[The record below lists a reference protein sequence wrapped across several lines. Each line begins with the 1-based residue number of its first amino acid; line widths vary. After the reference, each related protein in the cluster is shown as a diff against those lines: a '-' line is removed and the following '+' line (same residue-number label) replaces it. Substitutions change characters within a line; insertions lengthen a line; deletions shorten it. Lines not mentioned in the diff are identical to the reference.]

1 MMLSPVLEQVLHQDR
16 HGGVESEA
24 GDSWKT
30 YRVALPVLEGM
41 CGLQARIGKG
51 ERMFVYGYQVEE
63 PHYLQRPLKDAI
75 DHPGGC
81 CKRL

>member
-30 YRVALPVLEGM
+30 YPVALPVLEGM
-41 CGLQARIGKG
+41 CGLEARIGKG
-51 ERMFVYGYQVEE
+51 EGMLAYGCQIEK
-63 PHYLQRPLKDAI
+63 PHNLQRPLKDAV

-81 CKRL
+81 PNRL

>member
-1 MMLSPVLEQVLHQDR
+1 MMLPPVLEQVLHQDR

-51 ERMFVYGYQVEE
+51 ERMFAYGYQVEKQHNLE
-63 PHYLQRPLKDAI
+63 RPLEDAG
-75 DHPGGC
+75 DHPSGC
-81 CKRL
+81 RNRL

>member
-1 MMLSPVLEQVLHQDR
+1 MMLPPVLEQVLHQDR

-30 YRVALPVLEGM
+30 YRVALPVLDGM
-41 CGLQARIGKG
+41 CRLEARIGKG
-51 ERMFVYGYQVEE
+51 EGMFACGYQVEKQHNLE
-63 PHYLQRPLKDAI
+63 RPLEDAV

>member
-1 MMLSPVLEQVLHQDR
+1 MMLPPVLEQVLHQDR

-24 GDSWKT
+24 GEDWKT
-30 YRVALPVLEGM
+30 YVVALPVFEGL

-51 ERMFVYGYQVEE
+51 EGMYASCHQVEK
-63 PHYLQRPLKDAI
+63 PHNLQRPLKDAV

-81 CKRL
+81 RNRL